1 MIYIHNIYIQLIL
14 YIYYGRFL
22 AAITLL
28 LYMNLIFV
36 SQSAI
41 FPCRGFKV
49 IAQAVELRRMMD
61 SQISETKKNCTLD
74 PSNGRVKEPVWRRG
88 V

>member
-1 MIYIHNIYIQLIL
+1 MADIRSNY
-14 YIYYGRFL
+14 F
-22 AAITLL
+22 ITLHER
-28 LYMNLIFV
+28 YFLI

-61 SQISETKKNCTLD
+61 SQISLRILD
-74 PSNGRVKEPVWRRG
+74 PLVEGFEPV
-88 V
+88 